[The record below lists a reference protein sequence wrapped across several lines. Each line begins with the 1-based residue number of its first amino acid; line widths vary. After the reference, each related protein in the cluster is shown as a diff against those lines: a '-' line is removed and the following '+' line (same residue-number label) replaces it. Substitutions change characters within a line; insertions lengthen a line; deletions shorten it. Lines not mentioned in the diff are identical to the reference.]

1 ILSMIVLSSYNIVD
15 AIFIGRLGPEALAAL
30 AIAFPL
36 MMVFIAIA
44 LGTGVGAA
52 SLISRRLGAEDYEGA
67 DRVASVTIS
76 LSILIGVLMTVITL
90 PNMEALLRL
99 FGASGPILSLARSY
113 MSILA
118 TFAIVNVFSVVI
130 GNIVR
135 AEGNPILASVA
146 MIVAA
151 LVNIALDPVL
161 IFGLGP
167 IPAMGVAGAAIATV
181 IGRGIGGL
189 ILIIY
194 LFSGKTSYHFRL
206 NYFLP
211 KLKILT
217 EIYRVGVASMIRMT
231 AGSVTLVL
239 ANRIAASFGVIPI
252 AVLGVLFRSVSF
264 IFMPCVGIGQGILPL
279 IGYNF
284 GAKQNERIGE
294 VVSKAGLVSFI
305 WSTLCLAV
313 ALLFPTQVISIFNTE
328 TQFLVEGIRAL
339 RIFSLAFF
347 GVGIQ
352 IILSFFFQGIGKG
365 FPALILASARQII
378 FLLPSLLILPSIL
391 GLTGLWV
398 AYPVTDVLA
407 LVLTLVWTS
416 IEFHRLGMR
425 FRLRY
430 S

>member
-1 ILSMIVLSSYNIVD
+1 MMVLSSYNIVD

-30 AIAFPL
+30 VIAFPL
-36 MMVFIAIA
+36 MMVFIAVG

-67 DRVASVTIS
+67 NRAASVTIT
-76 LSILIGVLMTVITL
+76 LSILIGVLMTIITL
-90 PNMEALLRL
+90 SNMEALLRL
-99 FGASGPILSLARSY
+99 FGASDSVLSLARSY

-118 TFAIVNVFSVVI
+118 SFAIINIFAVVI

-135 AEGNPILASVA
+135 AEGNPILASAA

-151 LVNIALDPVL
+151 LVNIALDPIL

-181 IGRGIGGL
+181 IGRSVGGL

-194 LFSGKTSYHFRL
+194 LVSGKTSYHFRL
-206 NYFLP
+206 GYFLP
-211 KLKILT
+211 NLKIVV
-217 EIYRVGVASMIRMT
+217 EIYRVGIASITRMI

-252 AVLGVLFRSVSF
+252 AVLGVLFRSASF

-284 GAKQNERIGE
+284 GAKQNKRVGE
-294 VVSKAGLVSFI
+294 VVIKAGLAAFI
-305 WSTLCLAV
+305 WSALCLVV
-313 ALLFPTQVISIFNTE
+313 AILLPTQVMSIFNTE
-328 TQFLVEGIRAL
+328 TQFLVEATRAL

-347 GVGIQ
+347 GIGIQ
-352 IILSFFFQGIGKG
+352 MILSFFFQGIGKG
-365 FPALILASARQII
+365 LPALVLASARQVI
-378 FLLPSLLILPSIL
+378 FLLPSLLILPPIF
-391 GLTGLWV
+391 GLTGLWA
-398 AYPVTDVLA
+398 AYPLTDAFA
-407 LVLTLVWTS
+407 LVLTLLWTG
-416 IEFHRLGMR
+416 IEFRRLGIR